1 MIANHDCDRQSRDFQ
16 NMIVSDRRSWFGKM
30 IVSDRRS
37 RKKVSSLTLDFDCI
51 YFEKSLLGNMVLLAI
66 ISISWVTGSLKYD
79 TSEFPS
85 ITAVVKR
92 SPPSFPKSMLDTVLL
107 SVNNLYEK
115 TSRKGPSKIKWSKLK
130 KNYLEICLILNS

>member
-1 MIANHDCDRQSRDFQ
+1 
-16 NMIVSDRRSWFGKM
+16 
-30 IVSDRRS
+30 
-37 RKKVSSLTLDFDCI
+37 
-51 YFEKSLLGNMVLLAI
+51 MVLLAI

-115 TSRKGPSKIKWSKLK
+115 TSRKGPSKKWSKLK
-130 KNYLEICLILNS
+130 KNQLEICLILDMMESHFNMNLLIPLTL

>member
-1 MIANHDCDRQSRDFQ
+1 
-16 NMIVSDRRSWFGKM
+16 
-30 IVSDRRS
+30 
-37 RKKVSSLTLDFDCI
+37 
-51 YFEKSLLGNMVLLAI
+51 MVLLAI

-115 TSRKGPSKIKWSKLK
+115 TSRKGPSKKRGEKTGINKNEVHTYTYNSK
-130 KNYLEICLILNS
+130 

>member
-1 MIANHDCDRQSRDFQ
+1 
-16 NMIVSDRRSWFGKM
+16 
-30 IVSDRRS
+30 
-37 RKKVSSLTLDFDCI
+37 
-51 YFEKSLLGNMVLLAI
+51 MVLLAI

-115 TSRKGPSKIKWSKLK
+115 TSRKGPSKKLSKLK
-130 KNYLEICLILNS
+130 KNNGKNILNDIIMIGHFNINLLIPLTL